1 MTGMADWFAEA
12 RRCLASSRSS
22 GGIGFR
28 TSGSTGK
35 AKFVVHDF
43 DLLAQEIASLGSI
56 FPDRARIVSAVP
68 AHHIYGFLFTVLLPI
83 QLGVRVIDARD
94 HAPPTVRALL
104 EPGDLLVAFPGYWQ
118 SLTGGSW
125 PGNIDGVSSGGPCP
139 ADVAGAVRAD
149 GLHRLVEIYGA
160 TETGGI
166 GWRDRDG
173 APFRLL
179 PHVSRDDDESLR
191 KSLRGAVLRY
201 ALPDTVAWRGPDL
214 LVPVSRR
221 DGAVQV
227 GGVNVDPE
235 AVRAVLLGHPDVA
248 DAAVRLMHPTEGERI
263 KAFIVPKHGA
273 GSHEQL
279 RLDLEARVAERLQP
293 LERPRA
299 FTFGAAVPTNAM
311 GKRVDWRID

>member
-1 MTGMADWFAEA
+1 
-12 RRCLASSRSS
+12 
-22 GGIGFR
+22 
-28 TSGSTGK
+28 
-35 AKFVVHDF
+35 
-43 DLLAQEIASLGSI
+43 
-56 FPDRARIVSAVP
+56 
-68 AHHIYGFLFTVLLPI
+68 
-83 QLGVRVIDARD
+83 
-94 HAPPTVRALL
+94 
-104 EPGDLLVAFPGYWQ
+104 
-118 SLTGGSW
+118 
-125 PGNIDGVSSGGPCP
+125 
-139 ADVAGAVRAD
+139 
-149 GLHRLVEIYGA
+149 LHRLVEIYGA

-179 PHVSRDDDESLR
+179 PHVSRDDDESVR